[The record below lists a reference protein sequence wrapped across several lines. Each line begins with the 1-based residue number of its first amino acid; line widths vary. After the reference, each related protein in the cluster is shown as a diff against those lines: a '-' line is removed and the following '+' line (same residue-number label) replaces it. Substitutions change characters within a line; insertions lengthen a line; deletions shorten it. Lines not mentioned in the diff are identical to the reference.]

1 MDSHCVHQSGH
12 VAKAGQFGQKRLP
25 DCLTARLPSV
35 QPCAVRT
42 QPRLPERIVVYV
54 HQNTSGIE
62 GKSPSQYIVAHHRQQ
77 QQYVQQNLAASK
89 IEADSS
95 GGGWL
100 SNSSRGCGYRCLLLV
115 PVCCLRLCRGC
126 YEHQCYQ
133 LESFDD
139 LAHKESYSLA
149 GFLQKKRWAW
159 HWPRSNTVVLF
170 AKNHPKTPFLSHH
183 QTKHVLLGLSKSIAN
198 FQQN

>member
-1 MDSHCVHQSGH
+1 MDSHCVHPSGH
-12 VAKAGQFGQKRLP
+12 VAKAGQFGPKRLP
-25 DCLTARLPSV
+25 GCPTAQLPLV

-62 GKSPSQYIVAHHRQQ
+62 GRALPSTQYSTPQAVAVHTA
-77 QQYVQQNLAASK
+77 NLAASK

-95 GGGWL
+95 GGGCL

-183 QTKHVLLGLSKSIAN
+183 QIKHVLSKSIAN

>member
-25 DCLTARLPSV
+25 GCPTARLPNCPQCSPVLLEHSRDFQSV
-35 QPCAVRT
+35 QQYMYTRILVAQKGRALPCT
-42 QPRLPERIVVYV
+42 QQHTIGSS
-54 HQNTSGIE
+54 T
-62 GKSPSQYIVAHHRQQ
+62 
-77 QQYVQQNLAASK
+77 QYVQQNLAASK

-100 SNSSRGCGYRCLLLV
+100 SNSSRGCGYRCLLLTVLLVV

-159 HWPRSNTVVLF
+159 HWPRSNTLVIF
-170 AKNHPKTPFLSHH
+170 AKNHPKTTHKPPIILLSH
-183 QTKHVLLGLSKSIAN
+183 
-198 FQQN
+198 

>member
-62 GKSPSQYIVAHHRQQ
+62 RRALPSTQYSTPQAVAVHTA
-77 QQYVQQNLAASK
+77 NLAASK

-100 SNSSRGCGYRCLLLV
+100 SNSSRGCGYRCLLLTGASV
-115 PVCCLRLCRGC
+115 LFEAVQRL

-170 AKNHPKTPFLSHH
+170 AKNHPKTPFFSYH
-183 QTKHVLLGLSKSIAN
+183 QTKHVLLVLSKTIAN